1 MFRRFDRAGGLFI
14 GLLAVSFLLA
24 TFDVRSDGQGVGSVL
39 REGTQALFAPLQR
52 LTTSVTRPVV
62 GFIDGIAE
70 VASLR
75 DENDRLVNRV
85 EDLEALVRDA
95 EALQRR
101 LEELEKINDLEPPG
115 ELAAITARIVA
126 NGSSDFDHVR
136 FIDRGSDDG
145 VVMGHPVID
154 DNGLV
159 GRVDAVGD
167 NWARVRLITDPR
179 LGVGV
184 RDLATNETGW
194 VSGQGDGPLKLE
206 MFLAGEAVGVGDLIV
221 TDGSRFPPDIAVGV
235 VLEAAESQAGF
246 ALTTEVEPFIET
258 ARLDF
263 VKVLVGWSPLDT
275 AAGTDEAS
283 AFGLSAFS
291 RVGP

>member
-39 REGTQALFAPLQR
+39 REGTQELFAPLQR
-52 LTTSVTRPVV
+52 LTTSVTRPAV

-70 VASLR
+70 VVSLR

-95 EALQRR
+95 QALQRR
-101 LEELEKINDLEPPG
+101 LEELEKINDLKPPG

-136 FIDRGSDDG
+136 FIDRGSDNG

-159 GRVDAVGD
+159 GRVDA
-167 NWARVRLITDPR
+167 
-179 LGVGV
+179 V

-206 MFLAGEAVGVGDLIV
+206 MFLAAEAVGVGDLIV

-235 VLEAAESQAGF
+235 VLQAAESQVGF
-246 ALTTEVEPFIET
+246 ALTTEVEPFMKT
-258 ARLDF
+258 SRLDF